1 METHL
6 YMVHTTQKAGMEGAL
21 TVDLKLNVVV
31 LEPWPL
37 ALAEEHTL
45 IMGSDLTQGQSISR
59 VLEAKAVLVFPR
71 FILAPALA
79 HTENG
84 YLPLLVNL
92 RARSREMSYLP
103 KRQCFPPTTAL

>member
-1 METHL
+1 MI
-6 YMVHTTQKAGMEGAL
+6 
-21 TVDLKLNVVV
+21 

-45 IMGSDLTQGQSISR
+45 IMGSDLTQGQSISW
-59 VLEAKAVLVFPR
+59 VLQAKAVLIFPR

-92 RARSREMSYLP
+92 RVRSGEMSYLP
-103 KRQCFPPTTAL
+103 EGQCFPPTYYGSLKPRHSPKTSPRG